1 MFAKIF
7 QPARNAMQSGLGNSH
22 AWVLEFSGSAR
33 TQVDPLTGS
42 AMQSDTLRQLELKFD
57 TLDEAIS
64 YAKARDIAYH
74 VTQKPPRKR
83 FPRSYAENFDFDRKL
98 PWTH

>member
-7 QPARNAMQSGLGNSH
+7 QPARNAMQSGLGNSQTW
-22 AWVLEFSGSAR
+22 ALEFSKTSRAK
-33 TQVDPLTGS
+33 TDPLTGNRS
-42 AMQSDTLRQLELKFD
+42 QTDTLSQLDLKFETMED
-57 TLDEAIS
+57 AIA
-64 YAKARDIAYH
+64 YAKARGIAYH

-83 FPRSYAENFDFDRKL
+83 FPRSYGENFDYDRKL